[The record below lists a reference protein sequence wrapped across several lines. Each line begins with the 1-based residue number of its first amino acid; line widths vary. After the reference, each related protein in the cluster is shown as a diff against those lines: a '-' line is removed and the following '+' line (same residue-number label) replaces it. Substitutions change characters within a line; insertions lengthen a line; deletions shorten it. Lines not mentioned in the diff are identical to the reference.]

1 MTLYEI
7 DDAILRCIHLP
18 DMADDEL
25 VDTET
30 GEIFDT
36 EYLEGLKMDREK
48 KIRNIL
54 CWIKN
59 LNAEA
64 DAIKAEEKK
73 LAARRKI
80 NENKANNLKTWM
92 QGYLGGEKV
101 NIPEVAVSYRTTK
114 NKVEIDDL
122 DQIPEKFFK
131 SFEDFT
137 ESDKKSMVKKTI
149 IKDAILDGVV
159 VPGAHLEDSI
169 SMQIK

>member
-64 DAIKAEEKK
+64 EALKAEEKK

-92 QGYLGGEKV
+92 QGYLNGE
-101 NIPEVAVSYRTTK
+101 
-114 NKVEIDDL
+114 
-122 DQIPEKFFK
+122 
-131 SFEDFT
+131 
-137 ESDKKSMVKKTI
+137 
-149 IKDAILDGVV
+149 
-159 VPGAHLEDSI
+159 
-169 SMQIK
+169 

>member
-7 DDAILRCIHLP
+7 DDAILRCVHTE
-18 DMADDEL
+18 DMPDDEV

-30 GEIFDT
+30 GEILDI
-36 EYLEGLKMDREK
+36 EYLENLQMERET
-48 KIRNIL
+48 KIRNVL

-73 LAARRKI
+73 LAARRKA

-92 QGYLGGEKV
+92 QDYLNGEKV
-101 NIPEVAVSYRTTK
+101 SLPEVAVSYRTTK

-122 DQIPEKFFK
+122 SQIPEKFFK

-137 ESDKKSMVKKTI
+137 ESDRKSMVKKTI
-149 IKDAILDGVV
+149 IKDALLDGVI
-159 VPGAHLEDSI
+159 VPGAHLEDSV

>member
-30 GEIFDT
+30 
-36 EYLEGLKMDREK
+36 
-48 KIRNIL
+48 
-54 CWIKN
+54 
-59 LNAEA
+59 EA
-64 DAIKAEEKK
+64 LKAEEKK

-92 QGYLGGEKV
+92 QGYLNGEKV

-122 DQIPEKFFK
+122 SQIPEKFFK

-149 IKDAILDGVV
+149 IKDAILDGVI
-159 VPGAHLEDSI
+159 VPGAHLEDSV

>member
-7 DDAILRCIHLP
+7 DDAILRCVHTE
-18 DMADDEL
+18 DMPDDEV

-30 GEIFDT
+30 GEILDI
-36 EYLEGLKMDREK
+36 EYLENLQMEREK
-48 KIRNIL
+48 KIRNVL

-73 LAARRKI
+73 LAARRKAD
-80 NENKANNLKTWM
+80 ENKANNLKTWM
-92 QGYLGGEKV
+92 QGYLNGEKV

-122 DQIPEKFFK
+122 GQIPEKFFK

-137 ESDKKSMVKKTI
+137 ESDRKSMVKKTV
-149 IKDAILDGVV
+149 IKDALLDGVI